1 MNHKVDP
8 VRKFA
13 TATLALADIKA
24 TGKHLGVTINDMV
37 LALSAGALRKL
48 LLGYDGHADSPLLA
62 SVPVSFDFSPDRISG
77 NYFTGVLVALPTDCE
92 DPLERVRSAR
102 EAALSAKESHNLLGP
117 ELVSQWSAYFP
128 PAPAEALFR
137 WLSNKDG
144 QNKVLNLPISNVP
157 GPREYG
163 RVGGAL
169 VTEIY
174 SVGPLTAGSGLNIT
188 VWSYVDQLNI
198 SVLSDGSTV
207 EDPHELT
214 DAMIEEFL
222 EIRRAAGLSEELTVV
237 EKAMAP

>member
-1 MNHKVDP
+1 
-8 VRKFA
+8 
-13 TATLALADIKA
+13 L
-24 TGKHLGVTINDMV
+24 
-37 LALSAGALRKL
+37 LR
-48 LLGYDGHADSPLLA
+48 YDGHADKPLLA

-92 DPLERVRSAR
+92 DPLDRVRNSR
-102 EAALSAKESHNLLGP
+102 EAALQAKESHNLLGP
-117 ELVSQWSAYFP
+117 ELVSRWSAYFP
-128 PAPAEALFR
+128 PAPAEAMFR

-198 SVLSDGSTV
+198 SVLSDGSTLK
-207 EDPHELT
+207 DPHELT
-214 DAMIEEFL
+214 DAMIGAFI